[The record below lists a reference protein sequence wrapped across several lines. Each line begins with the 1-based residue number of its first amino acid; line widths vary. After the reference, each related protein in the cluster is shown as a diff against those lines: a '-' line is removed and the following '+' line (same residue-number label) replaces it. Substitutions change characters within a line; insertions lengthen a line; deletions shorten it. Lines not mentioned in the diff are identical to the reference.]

1 MDATKIIK
9 EYLSEL
15 GKIGGSRKSLRKRL
29 RVGAMG
35 KKGVDRQKQKKL
47 KNQ

>member
-1 MDATKIIK
+1 LARLADRGDR
-9 EYLSEL
+9 L
-15 GKIGGSRKSLRKRL
+15 GKRL